1 MSAPRLLDL
10 FARAQGTS
18 VGYARAGF
26 QVTAS
31 DIDSYPRHPEVAEFF
46 TADALEVLDDVAFCR
61 TFDMIA
67 ASPVCKGY
75 SNLRFRHQGV
85 EYPQQIAPVLEKLER
100 IGRPYVL
107 ENVESKAVRE
117 AYVREPVRLC
127 GSMFGLGATCRDG
140 NYRQLRRHRLFLPGG
155 WKFTAPGPCAHGTLT
170 GGVYGTGGG
179 GPQTRGYRFNWGSIG
194 VYGHGSNGVNGKG
207 YAGNKGEAAEAMGID
222 WMRRDDLSQA
232 IPPAYTKHIGEE
244 AMFWV

>member
-1 MSAPRLLDL
+1 MSKPRLLDL

-26 QVTAS
+26 RVTAS
-31 DIDSYPRHPEVAEFF
+31 DIDTYARHPEVAEWV
-46 TADALEVLDDVAFCR
+46 TADALEVLADVAYCR
-61 TFDMIA
+61 TFDLIA

-75 SNLRFRHQGV
+75 SSLRFRHQGV
-85 EYPQQIAPVLEKLER
+85 EYPQQITPVLELLER

-107 ENVESKAVRE
+107 ENVESQAVRD

-127 GSMFGLGATCRDG
+127 GSMFGLGTVCADG
-140 NYRQLRRHRLFLPGG
+140 EYRQLRRHRLFLPGG
-155 WKFTAPGPCAHGTLT
+155 WKFSAPGVCSHARLT

-179 GPQTRGYRFNWGSIG
+179 GPQTRGYRFNWGAIG
-194 VYGHGSNGVNGKG
+194 VYDHGSNGPSG
-207 YAGNKGEAAEAMGID
+207 KGEASEAMGID

-232 IPPAYTKHIGEE
+232 IPPAYTEWIGRE
-244 AMFWV
+244 AMFYV

>member
-31 DIDSYPRHPEVAEFF
+31 DIDPYHRHPEVAEFF

-75 SNLRFRHQGV
+75 SSLRFRHQGV

-107 ENVESKAVRE
+107 ENVESQAVRD
-117 AYVREPVRLC
+117 AYGREPVRLC

-140 NYRQLRRHRLFLPGG
+140 EWRQLRRHRLFLPGN
-155 WKFTAPGPCAHGTLT
+155 WEFSAPGPCAHERLT

-179 GPQTRGYRFNWGSIG
+179 GPMTRGYKFHPAIG
-194 VYGHGSNGVNGKG
+194 VYGHGSNGPGGKG
-207 YAGNKGEAAEAMGID
+207 YQGSKSEASEAMGID
-222 WMRRDDLSQA
+222 WMRQRDLSQA
-232 IPPAYTKHIGEE
+232 IPPRYTQHIGEE